1 MSLSTA
7 AKDYIANHFGSGT
20 PKCFVSSGISYTD
33 PKGISQTG
41 STQDVVATLKMNI
54 GGVARGPGGEVYID
68 IPDWSSITDPDVTWI
83 GNSQSGAA
91 QYCVGVVG
99 CTPGARRCRDS
110 NTVEQCRADGSGWDV
125 VQTCGTGFTC
135 VNGSCVASA
144 PPTTETTVGPFEF
157 EFGEVCTGNPTA
169 SIDVSGL
176 KMWQETDTFRMNN
189 FMVTNT
195 SDCIAYFATQLK
207 FWRLETTIPATCP
220 STAPEWSGMDR
231 STWTPGDPYLEIAT
245 IAPGETKEI
254 WMDFFV
260 PATTRGRKVLC
271 MYLWANFSKW
281 DLYDELAAIGES

>member
-33 PKGISQTG
+33 PAGTSQTG

-54 GGVARGPGGEVYID
+54 GGSARGPGGEVYID
-68 IPDWSSITDPDVTWI
+68 IPDWGSINDADIISI
-83 GNSQSGAA
+83 GTIS
-91 QYCVGVVG
+91 YCVGTTPTT
-99 CTPGARRCRDS
+99 CTPGAKRCRDA
-110 NTVEQCRADGSGWDV
+110 NTIEQCRSDGSGWDV

-135 VNGSCVASA
+135 VNGICVATTA
-144 PPTTETTVGPFEF
+144 PVAGDTVGPFEF
-157 EFGEVCTGNPTA
+157 TFGDICTGDPTA
-169 SIDVSGL
+169 NINVSAL
-176 KMWQETDTFRMNN
+176 NMWQETDTFRMNK
-189 FMVTNT
+189 FTVTNT
-195 SDCIAYFATQLK
+195 SACVAYFATQLK
-207 FWRLETTIPATCP
+207 LWPLTTTVPTTCP
-220 STAPEWSGMDR
+220 ASTPEWSGMDR

-260 PATTRGRKVLC
+260 PSTVRGRKVLC
-271 MYLWANFSKW
+271 MYLWANFSKY